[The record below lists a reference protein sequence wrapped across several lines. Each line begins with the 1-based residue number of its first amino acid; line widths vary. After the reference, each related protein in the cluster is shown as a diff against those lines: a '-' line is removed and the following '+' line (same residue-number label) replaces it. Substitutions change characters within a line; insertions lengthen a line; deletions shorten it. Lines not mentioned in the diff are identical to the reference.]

1 MAVARSVAG
10 EGLPRESTADGGGF
24 VLDEV
29 EVSGFMRYVDRQAL
43 RLEHQF
49 TVITGK
55 TGAGKTSLL
64 DAITFALY
72 GRTTRTELSG
82 VTLESIC
89 QAGGHVRLAFRQH
102 GRPFAVKR
110 GRDGKGHSY
119 LEVWQGEHKLQGH
132 IRELEAA
139 LGNVV
144 GLDYEGFRNSTFVRQ
159 EEMRGLGSSTG
170 AVRLAVFSK
179 LFRLETFDRA
189 QEIAA
194 ERFREADLAVK
205 QKEQEIATRLENQEK
220 LPKLRESLELSD
232 RALGIA
238 REALSK
244 LNAALEK
251 DEARRQELEAG
262 HEAFV
267 ARRAAAE
274 EAAKRAR
281 TLAARITQAREQSVE
296 AAGLRERAAGLE
308 KETEGL
314 EVLER
319 EVESL
324 RDLQTQAQLSEQRL
338 ENVGRQRHSLEEQHS
353 RQVNRF
359 SKALFDLESRIAQ
372 VGGVLPIE
380 QAFDL
385 LREEGRL
392 EERLARIEKELRW
405 LADRPEILRELE
417 GERDAAGEGLAHV
430 REAAQGIHADS
441 FLVSEIATQLG
452 RTKEDLKR
460 EDEGHHAKM
469 VELDLETAAV
479 QREFAALGFT
489 EERRERLK
497 ALRSSIPA
505 LRGKREDLERLR
517 RRIQEAGDATKVL
530 EELERGRT
538 EAEATL
544 KAALEELS
552 GLEGTDRAF
561 TEVKR
566 ALEIAHREATAKAQ
580 EVGSLE
586 GGIERLRLQIADLEK
601 DAERIDEARKER
613 DSLLAR
619 REVLSVLKD
628 QVFHK
633 KGLTMYAIH
642 SLLPALAREA
652 SENLSELT
660 DGRFDSVRL
669 ETYEEG
675 KGHGVRIGVRG
686 VDGQWHDVAEFS
698 GGERTQIN
706 AALRF
711 AIAKELAS
719 MPQVGRSYGRMRTLF
734 IDEGELGS
742 LDTEGSRELFVQKL
756 FGMGRFF
763 ERVVLIT
770 HLAEVAERFEGRVRV
785 EMTADGRSRITDS

>member
-251 DEARRQELEAG
+251 DEARRQG
-262 HEAFV
+262 V
-267 ARRAAAE
+267 GARC
-274 EAAKRAR
+274 
-281 TLAARITQAREQSVE
+281 TDQ
-296 AAGLRERAAGLE
+296 ER
-308 KETEGL
+308 
-314 EVLER
+314 
-319 EVESL
+319 
-324 RDLQTQAQLSEQRL
+324 D
-338 ENVGRQRHSLEEQHS
+338 H
-353 RQVNRF
+353 
-359 SKALFDLESRIAQ
+359 
-372 VGGVLPIE
+372 
-380 QAFDL
+380 
-385 LREEGRL
+385 
-392 EERLARIEKELRW
+392 EERS
-405 LADRPEILRELE
+405 D
-417 GERDAAGEGLAHV
+417 GGNG
-430 REAAQGIHADS
+430 
-441 FLVSEIATQLG
+441 
-452 RTKEDLKR
+452 
-460 EDEGHHAKM
+460 HAKSFGQTLHLRKQLCLAM
-469 VELDLETAAV
+469 VAAV
-479 QREFAALGFT
+479 
-489 EERRERLK
+489 
-497 ALRSSIPA
+497 
-505 LRGKREDLERLR
+505 
-517 RRIQEAGDATKVL
+517 
-530 EELERGRT
+530 
-538 EAEATL
+538 
-544 KAALEELS
+544 
-552 GLEGTDRAF
+552 
-561 TEVKR
+561 
-566 ALEIAHREATAKAQ
+566 
-580 EVGSLE
+580 
-586 GGIERLRLQIADLEK
+586 GIIC
-601 DAERIDEARKER
+601 
-613 DSLLAR
+613 
-619 REVLSVLKD
+619 
-628 QVFHK
+628 
-633 KGLTMYAIH
+633 
-642 SLLPALAREA
+642 
-652 SENLSELT
+652 
-660 DGRFDSVRL
+660 
-669 ETYEEG
+669 
-675 KGHGVRIGVRG
+675 
-686 VDGQWHDVAEFS
+686 
-698 GGERTQIN
+698 
-706 AALRF
+706 
-711 AIAKELAS
+711 
-719 MPQVGRSYGRMRTLF
+719 
-734 IDEGELGS
+734 
-742 LDTEGSRELFVQKL
+742 
-756 FGMGRFF
+756 
-763 ERVVLIT
+763 LI
-770 HLAEVAERFEGRVRV
+770 LWNR
-785 EMTADGRSRITDS
+785 